1 MATMTA
7 PPPAKASPKA
17 IALTPAAW
25 KPHHNPWAVA
35 LTVTLATF
43 MEVLDTSIANVAL
56 PHIAGSLGASSEE
69 ATWVLTSYLVSS
81 AVVLPISGWLSDRFG
96 RKRFYMTCV
105 VVFTVCSLLCGLA
118 PTLPILIFARIL
130 QGAGGGGLA
139 PSEQAILADT
149 FPVEKRGQAFA
160 VYGMAVVVAPA
171 IGPTLGGWI
180 TDNFNWHWIFFI
192 NLPIGLLSLYL
203 SNRMVEDPPALKLR
217 KEKSKRLKV
226 DFMGLGLVAL
236 GVGCL
241 EFTLDKGQEKD
252 WFGSPLIVT
261 FAILA
266 VATLIFFAFWEWN
279 HPDPIV
285 DLKLLKNRNFGTAVF
300 LQLILGMV
308 LFGSTVL
315 IPQYL
320 QGLLG
325 YTAER
330 AGLVLS
336 PAGFVMMAMMFV
348 AGRSLGKIDPRLMVC
363 LGYLVT
369 AAGLYNLTRLDLN
382 AAYGTVTLW
391 RMLQV
396 IGLPFIF
403 IPIST
408 LNYVGVPTN
417 KMNQISSLSNFARNL
432 GGSAGTALLTTFL
445 ARNAQVNQ
453 VTLAAHVTPNSVP
466 YRIYMDR
473 MMEMLLARGM
483 SSVSAT
489 QTALGEAYQQMLAQ
503 ASMLS
508 YRNAFAIL
516 AGAIFLLSPLPFL
529 MRLPSKNAKPD
540 PEALGGH

>member
-1 MATMTA
+1 MATMTMS
-7 PPPAKASPKA
+7 PPAV
-17 IALTPAAW
+17 W
-25 KPHHNPWAVA
+25 KPHHNPWAIA

-81 AVVLPISGWLSDRFG
+81 AVVLPISGWLSNRFG

-105 VVFTVCSLLCGLA
+105 ALFTICSFLCGIA
-118 PTLPILIFARIL
+118 NTLPLLIVARIL

-192 NLPIGLLSLYL
+192 NIPIGIISLYL
-203 SNRMVEDPPALKLR
+203 SNRMVEDPPQLKLR
-217 KEKSKRLKV
+217 KEQAKHLKI

-252 WFGSPLIVT
+252 WFGSPMIVT

-266 VATLIFFAFWEWN
+266 AVTLIVFTFWEWN

-330 AGLVLS
+330 AGMVLS
-336 PAGFVMMAMMFV
+336 PGGLVMMLMMFV
-348 AGRSLGKIDPRLMVC
+348 AGRSLGKFDPRIMVC

-369 AAGLYNLTRLDLN
+369 AIGIYNLTRLDLN
-382 AAYGTVTLW
+382 AAFGTVTLW
-391 RMLQV
+391 RMMQV
-396 IGLPFIF
+396 VGLAFIF

-408 LNYVGVPTN
+408 LNYVGVPASKT
-417 KMNQISSLSNFARNL
+417 NQISSLSNFARNL

-453 VTLAAHVTPNSVP
+453 VTLAANVNSNSVP

-473 MMEMLLARGM
+473 MKEMLMAQGM
-483 SSVSAT
+483 SSANAT
-489 QTALGEAYQQMLAQ
+489 QTAIGQAYQDMLRQ

-508 YRNAFAIL
+508 YKNAFAIL
-516 AGAIFLLSPLPFL
+516 AGAIFLLTPLPFI
-529 MRLPSKNAKPD
+529 MRLPTKTAKPD